1 MLKRLND
8 ALPGLVLGI
17 IFYGIAIEL
26 VGVWFVSD
34 KLRFT
39 SGLMIGI
46 VTAIGM
52 AIHMAVVL
60 LDAVDFA
67 GAEKAKRRIIA
78 KSILRYV
85 VVVVIFLVMMIFHL
99 GSLFS
104 AFLGVMGLKA
114 SAYMQPLMHKAFM
127 KMQGRGDVSPDN
139 VE

>member
-67 GAEKAKRRIIA
+67 GAEKAKRRIVA

>member
-78 KSILRYV
+78 KSILRYI

>member
-46 VTAIGM
+46 VTAISM

>member
-26 VGVWFVSD
+26 VGVWFASD

-39 SGLMIGI
+39 SGRMIGI
-46 VTAIGM
+46 GAAIGM

-78 KSILRYV
+78 KSILRYI